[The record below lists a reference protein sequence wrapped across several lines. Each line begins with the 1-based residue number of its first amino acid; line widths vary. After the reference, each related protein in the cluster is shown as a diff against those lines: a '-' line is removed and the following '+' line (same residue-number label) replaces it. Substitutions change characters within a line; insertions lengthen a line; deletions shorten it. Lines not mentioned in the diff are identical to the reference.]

1 MDLKFSGIVVVNE
14 FIGMSEGIFHR
25 TFSKE
30 MVNRIVTTFWTCNLR
45 RAIMSHFEICQNP
58 SFIPRS
64 ILYALE

>member
-45 RAIMSHFEICQNP
+45 HVQLCHILKFVKTL
-58 SFIPRS
+58 RS
-64 ILYALE
+64 SQEAFCML